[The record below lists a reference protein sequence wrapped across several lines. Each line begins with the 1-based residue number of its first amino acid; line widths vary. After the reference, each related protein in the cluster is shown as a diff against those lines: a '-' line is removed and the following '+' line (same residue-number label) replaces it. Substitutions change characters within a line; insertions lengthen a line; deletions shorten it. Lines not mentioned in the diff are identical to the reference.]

1 MDYISISKACK
12 IGNMSVKKVLTFLA
26 KKEII
31 PKQSQRKNKLFEA
44 NNGLKV
50 ISNGKSLVV
59 EKQEFFDYLDENAS
73 ECDLVYTDEN
83 MDMLDSIGN
92 PEIRFRRLEEAI
104 KDKTLVFIDAEFKEG
119 NYHEIAWEKVRNG
132 VLIEKRYI
140 LERKHFM
147 KKLKSPAK
155 FKRYN
160 RLKQYNQHFEI
171 KTRKQINNELKKSLE
186 DMDFII
192 AHNAYGE
199 RNALITNGMYYE
211 KSRYLCTSKL
221 AKDFVGHLS
230 PSLTDLVLN
239 YKLPH
244 NSHFFHYA
252 HEDTKMAKDVFYA
265 MINDAKERFNI

>member
-59 EKQEFFDYLDENAS
+59 EKQEFFDYLNENAS
-73 ECDLVYTDEN
+73 GCDLVYTDEN
-83 MDMLDSIGN
+83 TDILDIIEN
-92 PEIRFRRLEEAI
+92 PKVRFRRLEEAI

-147 KKLKSPAK
+147 KKLKSPVE

-160 RLKQYNQHFEI
+160 RLKKYNQHFEI
-171 KTRKQINNELKKSLE
+171 KTRKQINKELKKSLE

-199 RNALITNGMYYE
+199 RNVLITNGMYYE

-221 AKDFVGHLS
+221 AKNFVGHLS
-230 PSLTDLVLN
+230 PSLKDLVFN

-252 HEDTKMAKDVFYA
+252 HEDAKLAKDVFYA